1 MGTYRPA
8 LIDRWFFLMLFG
20 LLVAMAVVFIVLAI
34 TGDDGPSA
42 PFLLF
47 WLFALGWNAY
57 WWLFR
62 VAFSLTIGNG
72 VLEWE
77 APLRRGRIPV
87 TELTAFRPMKL
98 LPNVVLISHTG
109 GRPLLVMPRKGI
121 VDLASAIGRSRP
133 DLEVRVG
140 PKGRMQ
146 QRMPGPSAWRQD
158 VQPGSASAL
167 DRSSR
172 GRRWSR

>member
-8 LIDRWFFLMLFG
+8 LIGRWFFLMLFG
-20 LLVAMAVVFIVLAI
+20 LFAAMAVVLIVLAI

-47 WLFALGWNAY
+47 WLVALGWNAY

-62 VAFSLTIGNG
+62 VAFSLTVSNG
-72 VLEWE
+72 ALEWE
-77 APLRRGRIPV
+77 APLRRGRVPI

-98 LPNVVLISHTG
+98 LPNVLVIKHTG
-109 GRPLLVMPRKGI
+109 GRPLLVMPGKGI
-121 VDLASAIGRSRP
+121 ADLATAIAGSRP

-140 PKGRMQ
+140 SMGWVQR
-146 QRMPGPSAWRQD
+146 RMPGPSAWRED
-158 VQPGSASAL
+158 S
-167 DRSSR
+167 
-172 GRRWSR
+172 